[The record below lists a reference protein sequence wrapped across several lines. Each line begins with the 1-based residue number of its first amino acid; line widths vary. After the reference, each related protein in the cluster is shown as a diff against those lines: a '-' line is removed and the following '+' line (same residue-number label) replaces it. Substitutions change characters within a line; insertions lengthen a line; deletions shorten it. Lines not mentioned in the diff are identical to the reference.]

1 LYYSKS
7 SSPLCPCPLGGVHL
21 NARLC
26 VVVETALLLGS
37 HHIDGFHKVLVHDDR
52 GFPKRRTRGVILRE
66 RKRRERRKG
75 RDRGW
80 ECERDRGEERDMRE
94 EIRRQKGLREVVR
107 R

>member
-75 RDRGW
+75 VMRRGGGKGGT
-80 ECERDRGEERDMRE
+80 EGGSVREIGKKRG
-94 EIRRQKGLREVVR
+94 I
-107 R
+107 

>member
-1 LYYSKS
+1 MYIVLFQILLP
-7 SSPLCPCPLGGVHL
+7 PLSMSLRGVHL

-66 RKRRERRKG
+66 RKRRE
-75 RDRGW
+75 
-80 ECERDRGEERDMRE
+80 
-94 EIRRQKGLREVVR
+94 
-107 R
+107 